1 MRGSAVK
8 TCLVV
13 LAAAC
18 LARGASPPGVW
29 LDVPFAAQQKNGCG
43 AASLAMVMQYW
54 DNQRSAPHARGVEEA
69 AIEAALDPLAK
80 GISNGAMVSY
90 LSANGYQA
98 FAFAAGWDELREHLS
113 KGRPLIVALG
123 PAGTKG
129 PLHYVVVT
137 GMDWVHDF
145 VFMNDPAQRK
155 LMRVARSE
163 FESEW
168 KATGNWTLLAVP
180 KQAG

>member
-1 MRGSAVK
+1 MRGSAAKVWFAI
-8 TCLVV
+8 

-18 LARGASPPGVW
+18 LARGAGPPGVW

-43 AASLAMVMQYW
+43 TASLAMVMQYW
-54 DNQRSAPHARGVEEA
+54 ESQRSAPHARAAEET
-69 AIEAALDPLAK
+69 AIEAALDPHARGVSNSSMAAYLA
-80 GISNGAMVSY
+80 
-90 LSANGYQA
+90 ANGYRA
-98 FAFAAGWDELREHLS
+98 FAFAGSWSDLREDLT

-123 PAGTKG
+123 PNGETK

-137 GMDWVHDF
+137 GLDWVHDF
-145 VFMNDPAQRK
+145 VFVNDPARRK
-155 LMRVARSE
+155 MMRVTRSE
-163 FESEW
+163 FEGAW